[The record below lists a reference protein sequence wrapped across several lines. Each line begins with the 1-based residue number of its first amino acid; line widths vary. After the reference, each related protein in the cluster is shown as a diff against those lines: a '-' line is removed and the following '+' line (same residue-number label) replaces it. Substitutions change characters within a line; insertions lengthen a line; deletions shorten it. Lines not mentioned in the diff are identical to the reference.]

1 MYVVGMLVIVCAA
14 PQYDHDV
21 VTVSWCEQ
29 EQREEGEGEQQTVC
43 VAHFRQPYSAA
54 KLRSVGYCHE
64 LCSMQICAALYSS

>member
-1 MYVVGMLVIVCAA
+1 MYIVGMLVIVCAA
-14 PQYDHDV
+14 PQYDHGV

-29 EQREEGEGEQQTVC
+29 QQREEGEEGEKGEHMTVC

-64 LCSMQICAALYSS
+64 LCTL

>member
-29 EQREEGEGEQQTVC
+29 QREEGEEGGEGEGEHMTVC

-54 KLRSVGYCHE
+54 KLGSVGYCHE
-64 LCSMQICAALYSS
+64 LCAL